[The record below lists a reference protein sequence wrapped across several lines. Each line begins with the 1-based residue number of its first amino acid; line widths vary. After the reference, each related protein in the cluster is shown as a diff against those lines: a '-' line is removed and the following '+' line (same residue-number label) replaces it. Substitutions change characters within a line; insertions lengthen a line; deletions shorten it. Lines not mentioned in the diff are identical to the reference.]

1 MTITG
6 DRLLGGGASIDR
18 AWLAGVE
25 ATIVD
30 AAEYQ
35 NTYDAGTELRL
46 VARNSSA
53 RAGDIVLLA
62 DTGAVVTKNA
72 GWVYQ
77 TPGLVTDVSP
87 SYGQYNTE
95 VTITGTRLLADG
107 DSFASITLAGT
118 AIQTL
123 VNFSNTTINVVVDH
137 ADAGQ
142 GDVAL
147 VVNTGDIVTLED
159 G

>member
-1 MTITG
+1 MQSITSVSNTSIEVVVDDIAAGSGDAYIVLSSGAYVQGGDWEYLERGAISNVEPESGVWGTRVTITG

-53 RAGDIVLLA
+53 QAGDIVLLA
-62 DTGAVVTKNA
+62 DTGAVVAKNA
-72 GWVYQ
+72 GWVY
-77 TPGLVTDVSP
+77 
-87 SYGQYNTE
+87 
-95 VTITGTRLLADG
+95 
-107 DSFASITLAGT
+107 
-118 AIQTL
+118 
-123 VNFSNTTINVVVDH
+123 
-137 ADAGQ
+137 
-142 GDVAL
+142 
-147 VVNTGDIVTLED
+147 
-159 G
+159 

>member
-1 MTITG
+1 M
-6 DRLLGGGASIDR
+6 
-18 AWLAGVE
+18 
-25 ATIVD
+25 
-30 AAEYQ
+30 
-35 NTYDAGTELRL
+35 
-46 VARNSSA
+46 
-53 RAGDIVLLA
+53 
-62 DTGAVVTKNA
+62 
-72 GWVYQ
+72 
-77 TPGLVTDVSP
+77 SP

-95 VTITGTRLLADG
+95 VTISGTRLLADG

-142 GDVAL
+142 GDVTL
-147 VVNTGDIVTLED
+147 VVNTGGIVALED